1 MPKIP
6 PEEAYSFDDVL
17 LIPSYSDVLPKDVNV
32 STRLTKNITL
42 NIPIVSAAMD
52 TVTEADA
59 AITMAQE
66 GGMGFIHRNLSIDSQ
81 AREVDKGKKSESG
94 MIVDPV
100 TIRPEQKV
108 GEVLELMEHYRISGV
123 PVTSGDQLIG
133 IVTNRDLRF
142 ETDIDRKIADVMT
155 KDNLIT
161 VSEGIS
167 LEESKKLLHK
177 NRIEKLLVVDSE
189 GRLKG
194 LITTKDIE
202 KIKKYPNSCKD
213 SRGRLFS
220 AELEAAE
227 RCPRYVGRVIKGV
240 DVSQP
245 SPLWMREKLRRS
257 GIRSI
262 DAIVDVTNYIL
273 LELGQ
278 PMHAFDFDKLRGG
291 IVVRTAKIGES
302 LDLLDGQTIELK
314 PESLV
319 ITDQSGPVALAG
331 IMGGQATAVSS
342 ETTNI
347 FLEAAFFTPDL
358 LAGKARSYGLH
369 TDSSHRFE
377 RGVDFKLQVEAIER
391 ASQLLLDIVGG
402 QAGPVTEVVSEVH
415 LPARPDV
422 NLRAGRIEKMLGFKL
437 DAPEVERIL
446 TGLGLG
452 VTPNSEG
459 WTCTVPSW
467 RFDIAIEADL
477 LEELA
482 RVYGY
487 NRLPVTHIKAN
498 LVMPAKPETQLSLR
512 FFRRHLSARGY
523 REAITYSFVDPRLQA
538 VFDPEVAPVAL
549 ANPISADMAVMRT
562 SLLPGMVSAVLH
574 NTNRQQPRV
583 RMFETGLRFVPTD
596 QGLKQVPTLAMVAIG
611 QRFAESWAIA
621 AEAGD
626 FFDLKGDLESLLDLT
641 GAPEAFTFAPS
652 ARAALHPGQTA
663 AITHKGHEV
672 GYIGALHPTAL
683 AELGLNSAL
692 FVCEID
698 LEVLLK
704 GNLPGFAE
712 LSKFPEVRRDLAVVV
727 DKDVAAAQLME
738 NVRAVAGSY
747 LTVLRL
753 FDVYEGKGIDPKRK
767 SLALGLTFR
776 DQSRTLSDSDVNKI
790 VDQVIDLLEKNYK
803 AELRN

>member
-1 MPKIP
+1 MNISEQWLREWVSPALNTEDLAHQLTMAGLEVEATEPVAGSFSGVVVAEIISAEQHPDADKLRVCQVSTGAETVQIVCGAPNARPGLKAPLAKVGAVLPGEDGGFKIKKAKLRGIESQGMLCAQAELTLSDESDGLMELAADAP
-6 PEEAYSFDDVL
+6 VGTDLREYLQLDDVVIEL
-17 LIPSYSDVLPKDVNV
+17 G
-32 STRLTKNITL
+32 LTPNR
-42 NIPIVSAAMD
+42 
-52 TVTEADA
+52 ADCLGVA
-59 AITMAQE
+59 
-66 GGMGFIHRNLSIDSQ
+66 GV
-81 AREVDKGKKSESG
+81 AREVGLLNNMAVTPVSYNK
-94 MIVDPV
+94 VDT
-100 TIRPEQKV
+100 TIED
-108 GEVLELMEHYRISGV
+108 
-123 PVTSGDQLIG
+123 T
-133 IVTNRDLRF
+133 
-142 ETDIDRKIADVMT
+142 
-155 KDNLIT
+155 
-161 VSEGIS
+161 
-167 LEESKKLLHK
+167 
-177 NRIEKLLVVDSE
+177 
-189 GRLKG
+189 
-194 LITTKDIE
+194 
-202 KIKKYPNSCKD
+202 
-213 SRGRLFS
+213 FS

-278 PMHAFDFDKLRGG
+278 PMHAFDLDKLRGG

-523 REAITYSFVDPRLQA
+523 REAITYSFVDPKLQA
-538 VFDPEVAPVAL
+538 VFDPDVAPVAL

-652 ARAALHPGQTA
+652 TRAALHPGQTA

-727 DKDVAAAQLME
+727 DKTVAAAELME
-738 NVRAVAGSY
+738 NVRTVAGSY